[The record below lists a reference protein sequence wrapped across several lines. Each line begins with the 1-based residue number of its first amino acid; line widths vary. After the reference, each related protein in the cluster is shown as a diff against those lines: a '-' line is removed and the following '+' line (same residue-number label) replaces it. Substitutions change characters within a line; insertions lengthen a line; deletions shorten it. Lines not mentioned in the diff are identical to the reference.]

1 MSSETYHFFVNSPE
15 ETDQIGQ
22 TLFDLIPRPSVI
34 ALYGTLG
41 AGKTR
46 LVQAIA
52 RADHVDPATVSSPT
66 FVLLHQYFGDIP
78 INHIDAYRLKNTEEF
93 IEAGLDSYFNTLA
106 LTFVEWADRITPALP
121 ELFVRISIR
130 ITGEFSRQI
139 TMVIPDELPV

>member
-15 ETDQIGQ
+15 ETDQLGQ

-52 RADHVDPATVSSPT
+52 RANHVAPEIVSSPT
-66 FVLLHQYFGDIP
+66 FVLHHQYVGDIP
-78 INHIDAYRLKNTEEF
+78 MNHIDAYRLKSTEEF
-93 IEAGLDSYFNTLA
+93 IQAGLDCYFDTFA
-106 LTFVEWADRITPALP
+106 LTFVEWADRIEPALP
-121 ELFVRISIR
+121 EFFVRISIK
-130 ITGEFSRQI
+130 IIGEFKRQM
-139 TMVIPDELPV
+139 TLEIPDELP